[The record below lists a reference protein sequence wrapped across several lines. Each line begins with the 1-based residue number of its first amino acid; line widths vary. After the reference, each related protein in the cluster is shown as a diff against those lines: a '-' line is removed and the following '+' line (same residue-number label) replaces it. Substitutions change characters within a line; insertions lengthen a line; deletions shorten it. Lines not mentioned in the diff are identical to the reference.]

1 MGMRAYAAPLHL
13 PEFPTPF
20 RTPAYQDTGF
30 PMRTLVEVQ
39 LDKLTHSIRTKPQ
52 WWQKVH
58 DEDIVQKWRAE
69 AAEQG
74 VPEALFEFGIKVR
87 HMLTAHATITLCTW
101 SERVHI
107 TQNRKMLVN
116 ACPCVCC
123 CVTSVPIYSP
133 RRHAT
138 PCRTTSHISQAHRER
153 SN

>member
-1 MGMRAYAAPLHL
+1 MVMRACAAPLHL
-13 PEFPTPF
+13 PEFSTPF
-20 RTPAYQDTGF
+20 KTPGYQDTGF

-87 HMLTAHATITLCTW
+87 HMLTAHATMTLCTW

-107 TQNRKMLVN
+107 TQNR
-116 ACPCVCC
+116 C
-123 CVTSVPIYSP
+123 
-133 RRHAT
+133 
-138 PCRTTSHISQAHRER
+138 
-153 SN
+153 